1 MELNDIVKLADAG
14 FSKEDIIKMV
24 SDPEPAAPATD
35 PEPAAPVAEPEP
47 AAPDLE
53 SFIDK
58 LSEKVA
64 ERLKLAEPEPASDPE
79 PAADPEG
86 EPALNQILDLL
97 HKGFVQTSNQ
107 PEQPTVDDILSDIID
122 PAPPKI

>member
-1 MELNDIVKLADAG
+1 MEIKDIIKLADAG

-24 SDPEPAAPATD
+24 STDPEPAAPATD
-35 PEPAAPVAEPEP
+35 PEPAAP
-47 AAPDLE
+47 AA
-53 SFIDK
+53 
-58 LSEKVA
+58 
-64 ERLKLAEPEPASDPE
+64 DPE
-79 PAADPEG
+79 PAADPNG

-97 HKGFVQTSNQ
+97 HQGFVQTSNQ